1 MSANTIASRDDA
13 VLVIV
18 DEQERLA
25 VAMQRRETVL
35 AATVGLLRTATLVGV
50 PVVVTRQYPKGLGD
64 LEPALADALAVAEAA
79 NADIGR
85 ADKSTFDC
93 FAEPLF
99 ASALDATGRKQIV
112 LVGMETHICI
122 TQTALSAMRAG
133 LDVHVVADACC
144 SRDDANH
151 GLALDR
157 LRAAG
162 ATVTVAESVMYELV
176 GEAGTDEF
184 RALLGIVK
192 G

>member
-1 MSANTIASRDDA
+1 MPVNTIASQDDA
-13 VLVIV
+13 VLVVI

-25 VAMQRRETVL
+25 VAMPRRESVL
-35 AATVGLLRTATLVGV
+35 AATVALLRTATLLGV

-64 LEPALADALAVAEAA
+64 LEPALTDALAVAEAA
-79 NADIGR
+79 NADVGR
-85 ADKSTFDC
+85 ADKCTFDC
-93 FAEPLF
+93 FAEPEF
-99 ASALDATGRKQIV
+99 SSAFGATGRKQIV

-133 LDVHVVADACC
+133 FDVHVVADACC

-151 GLALDR
+151 ALALDR
-157 LRAAG
+157 LRAEG
-162 ATVTVAESVMYELV
+162 ATVTVAESVMYEFV